1 MHLKMFKIITMSGVE
16 RSFKVLR
23 RQVVEL
29 LGSEHHVYAL
39 ASRVSMIKI
48 KITLLLIRV
57 RIKTRTLKRSQLS
70 Y

>member
-1 MHLKMFKIITMSGVE
+1 MFRIITMSGVE

-29 LGSEHHVYAL
+29 LGPEYHVYAL

-57 RIKTRTLKRSQLS
+57 RIKTRALKCSELS

>member
-1 MHLKMFKIITMSGVE
+1 MFRIITMSGVE

-29 LGSEHHVYAL
+29 LGPEHHVYAL

-57 RIKTRTLKRSQLS
+57 RI
-70 Y
+70 